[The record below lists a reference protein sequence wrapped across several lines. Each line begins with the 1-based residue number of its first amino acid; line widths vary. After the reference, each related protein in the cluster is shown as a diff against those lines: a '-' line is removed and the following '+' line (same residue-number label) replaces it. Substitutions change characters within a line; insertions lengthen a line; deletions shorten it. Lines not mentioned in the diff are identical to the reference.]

1 MEAIKSIFLQH
12 LRKHLRDKYSIF
24 WNLLFPLIL
33 MTILVLIFG
42 GEIEENL
49 SFRIS
54 LVSPEVEE
62 DTADNSYSAIINTV
76 FASIENSEDSSRFQ
90 FYRKEENQSRSE
102 FLQEE
107 RKKLKEGK
115 RELVL
120 VIPNLKWG
128 ERAQLEIYRQPER
141 QLSVIAADVIKSII
155 HEINKEINITAENIS
170 RDELITVSSRE
181 IEIMEGENAGDFS
194 FAEFL
199 LPGIILFSF
208 LISGLQIF
216 VEKISSMRARGVLKR
231 YFATPLKAVEYFG
244 GILSFIILL
253 SIIQVLLI
261 YGWAKIFFDISLAIF
276 ESQFLFYMLFSLI
289 VSIALGFL
297 LLSIIKNKE
306 SAGVVTQAVI
316 YPMAFLGGMFFDVS
330 NLSGVVSL
338 AAKINPMYYLVN
350 GMRDALGI
358 YPSPTPLMLN
368 LLVPA
373 VWMLGSIIISSH
385 KFSWNP
391 RGES

>member
-1 MEAIKSIFLQH
+1 MGAIKSIFLQH
-12 LRKHLRDKYSIF
+12 LRQHLRDKYSIF

-33 MTILVLIFG
+33 MTILILIFG
-42 GEIEENL
+42 GQIEENV

-54 LVSPEVEE
+54 LVSSKVEE
-62 DTADNSYSAIINTV
+62 NAADNSYPAIINTV
-76 FASIENSEDSSRFQ
+76 FDSIEDSEDSGRFQ

-102 FLQEE
+102 FLQKE
-107 RKKLKEGK
+107 RKKLKTGE

-120 VIPNLKWG
+120 VIPKAKWG
-128 ERAQLEIYRQPER
+128 ERAQIEIYRQPER
-141 QLSVIAADVIKSII
+141 QLSIIAADVIKSII
-155 HEINKEINITAENIS
+155 HEINKEINIAAGNIS
-170 RDELITVSSRE
+170 RDELITVSSRK
-181 IEIMEGENAGDFS
+181 IEIMENENAGNFS

-231 YFATPLKAVEYFG
+231 YFSTPLRAIEYFS

-253 SIIQVLLI
+253 SIFQVFLI
-261 YGWAKIFFDISLAIF
+261 YVWAKIFFDINLAIF
-276 ESQFLFYMLFSLI
+276 DLRFLFYILFSLI

-297 LLSIIKNKE
+297 LLSIIKSKE
-306 SAGVVTQAVI
+306 SAGVITQAVM
-316 YPMAFLGGMFFDVS
+316 YPVAFLGGMFFEVS
-330 NLSGVVSL
+330 NLSGVISL

-358 YPSPTPLMLN
+358 YPSPTPVILN

-373 VWMLGSIIISSH
+373 IWTFGSIIISSN
-385 KFSWNP
+385 KFNWNP
-391 RGES
+391 GGES